1 MKMNQANILQPCNFP
16 QWNNKILMFSISAV
30 PNTWETR
37 MGASQ
42 LPTWWSESKK
52 SKINFNVPGGKWD
65 QAQ

>member
-1 MKMNQANILQPCNFP
+1 
-16 QWNNKILMFSISAV
+16 MFSISAV